1 MHEEQKRLPFRRL
14 YNALLSLALMAAATL
29 IGLLFRAVGFPETN
43 IVIVYLLAVLLC
55 ARLTTGFAY
64 GLAVS
69 VLATVAFNFFF
80 TAPYHSLQV

>member
-1 MHEEQKRLPFRRL
+1 MHKEQKRLPFRRL

-55 ARLTTGFAY
+55 ARLTTGFA
-64 GLAVS
+64 
-69 VLATVAFNFFF
+69 
-80 TAPYHSLQV
+80 